1 MIYRDYEVKDTDV
14 AVIGYACRFPK
25 SNSPEAFWQN
35 LKAGKDCITRKDQPD
50 PRKTYAFGIMEDVY
64 EFEPEAFANHHGPAE
79 AWQVGMLYNLVYN
92 RDCMIHE
99 IVCETGS
106 GAPYDVTKKV
116 MEDFF
121 GEGCYDKA
129 KAYTPI
135 NENKAKLA
143 AYCVNDKNFHDS
155 ATLCNWMWPMTQ
167 SPSKEREYHGDLDL
181 QADFMTAVTGETY
194 TQAGLQEDGA
204 RITQMLRAMTAIS
217 FQQNCGSANLR
228 QEHDAICDWVFDKD
242 PDFKAFEEGTTKLDR
257 ADMEKA
263 KDLFYDIFGWDR
275 TTGVPTRETL
285 EKYDLADMA
294 DDLEKRGIYAQNTAE
309 AE

>member
-1 MIYRDYEVKDTDV
+1 
-14 AVIGYACRFPK
+14 
-25 SNSPEAFWQN
+25 
-35 LKAGKDCITRKDQPD
+35 
-50 PRKTYAFGIMEDVY
+50 
-64 EFEPEAFANHHGPAE
+64 
-79 AWQVGMLYNLVYN
+79 
-92 RDCMIHE
+92 
-99 IVCETGS
+99 
-106 GAPYDVTKKV
+106 

-263 KDLFYDIFGWDR
+263 KDLFYDVFGWDR

-294 DDLEKRGIYAQNTAE
+294 DDLEKRGIYAQNTAA